1 MFKNFSSERALHSV
15 YSMSMSKEITR
26 INNWII
32 FYTVL
37 LLAWITIALMAFEGF
52 VPNNANILKIVVE
65 ICNSSVSDLNL
76 FGIFFMW
83 LLMSVAMMLPTIIPT
98 LKTYADILESG
109 GKKENSFWWFI
120 IGFSSVWTTFSVF
133 MSLLQIFLG
142 KLYFLNDQG
151 AFVSSLLSSSF
162 LVLAGL
168 YQLSSYKEACLV
180 KCQTPFTFFLQN
192 WKSGYIGSFNMGVSV
207 GLYCLGCCWALM
219 ALAFVGGVMNLALM
233 AVMTLFMM
241 LEKIPDYGKYI
252 SKPLSLILIG
262 SGTVLVWF

>member
-1 MFKNFSSERALHSV
+1 MP
-15 YSMSMSKEITR
+15 MSKEFTS

-32 FYTVL
+32 FYSIL
-37 LLAWITIALMAFEGF
+37 LLLWITIVVMALGSYL
-52 VPNNANILKIVVE
+52 PNNSNFVKIVVD

-76 FGIFFMW
+76 FGVFFMW
-83 LLMSVAMMLPTIIPT
+83 LLMSIAMMSPTIIPT
-98 LKTYADILESG
+98 LKTYEDILESG
-109 GKKENSFWWFI
+109 GKKENSFWWFVA
-120 IGFSSVWTTFSVF
+120 GFSSIWTIFSVL
-133 MSLLQIFLG
+133 MSLLQVLLG

-151 AFVSSLLSSSF
+151 AFVSSLFSSSF

-168 YQLSSYKEACLV
+168 YQLSSYKQACLV
-180 KCQTPFTFFLQN
+180 KCQTPFTFFLQS
-192 WKSGYIGSFNMGVSV
+192 WRSGYIGSFNMGVSI

-219 ALAFVGGVMNLALM
+219 ILAFVGGVMNLVLM
-233 AVMTLFMM
+233 AIMTLFMI

>member
-1 MFKNFSSERALHSV
+1 MP
-15 YSMSMSKEITR
+15 MQKEFTR

-32 FYTVL
+32 FYSVLVL
-37 LLAWITIALMAFEGF
+37 LWITIAVMALGSFL
-52 VPNNANILKIVVE
+52 PNNSNFVKIVVD

-76 FGIFFMW
+76 FGVFFMW
-83 LLMSVAMMLPTIIPT
+83 LLMSIAMMSPTIIPT
-98 LKTYADILESG
+98 LKTYEDILESG
-109 GKKENSFWWFI
+109 GKKENSFWWFVA
-120 IGFSSVWTTFSVF
+120 GFSSIWTIFSVL
-133 MSLLQIFLG
+133 MSLLQVLLG

-151 AFVSSLLSSSF
+151 AFVSSLFSSSF

-168 YQLSSYKEACLV
+168 YQLSSYKQACLV

-192 WKSGYIGSFNMGVSV
+192 WRSGYIGSFNMGVSI

-219 ALAFVGGVMNLALM
+219 ILAFVGGVMNLVLM
-233 AVMTLFMM
+233 AIMTLFMI